1 MDTAAKA
8 LLLLLNSRPL
18 SKDTDPKGLLVAFE
32 IAVKGIDQSAVIE
45 TCRRYIR
52 GEVDG
57 DTLRYA
63 PSTAEFAKEARRQ
76 EFAMKNPPTKAE
88 KEASEDIP
96 QLTEEQMAA
105 RRAQVRKLLGSASN
119 VA

>member
-1 MDTAAKA
+1 M
-8 LLLLLNSRPL
+8 LLNSRPQ
-18 SKDTDPKGLLVAFE
+18 SPATDPKALLYAFQVA
-32 IAVKGIDQSAVIE
+32 IKGIDQAAVIE

-52 GEVDG
+52 GEVAG

-76 EFAMKNPPTKAE
+76 EFAMKNPPTEAE
-88 KEASEDIP
+88 ETASEDIP

-105 RRAQVRKLLGSASN
+105 RRAQVRKLLGNAAASD
-119 VA
+119 AA